1 MQVTSLLLL
10 VATTAIATAQSQG
23 IAICMYCILNHAI
36 QSASMDNFVKNLFLN
51 TVTMENGEG
60 YVPEI
65 VSGTLIIQWLLV
77 HDWAT
82 VTLVS

>member
-1 MQVTSLLLL
+1 
-10 VATTAIATAQSQG
+10 
-23 IAICMYCILNHAI
+23 MYVLHSESCNI
-36 QSASMDNFVKNLFLN
+36 QSASMDNFVKNLFLS

-65 VSGTLIIQWLLV
+65 ASGTLIIQWLLV

-82 VTLVS
+82 VTLVSYHYNA